1 MEKKKMDSKTKNLYN
16 STLKKWNIGKPSFQK
31 IETNNKNE
39 NIGEILKQLKSNK
52 LSVPVIIKL

>member
-1 MEKKKMDSKTKNLYN
+1 MDSKTKNLYN